1 MYRITYFV
9 QWIDENGVLR
19 YQPDYDMFFKTTD
32 PSNDTIEQKLLLVK
46 ASFAR
51 RFPQCQVVNAKVV
64 SEGWV

>member
-9 QWIDENGVLR
+9 QWIDENGQLC
-19 YQPDYDMFFKTTD
+19 YQREYDMFFKTTD
-32 PSNDTIEQKLLLVK
+32 PSREPVERKLMLVK

-51 RFPQCQVVNAKVV
+51 RFPQYRVVDAKVV